1 MIKKIDH
8 IGIVVKD
15 LEKSKQ
21 IYEKELHLEFV
32 RQEQNP
38 AFNVDIVFFRCGE
51 VLIEL
56 LCPYGPGMNQDFLD
70 ATGGG
75 IHHIA
80 YEVEDLDDTYLSVAE
95 MLEPK
100 DTIQP
105 GLADRGSSSSIR
117 KTWIMWRRSSSSC
130 PDKWSV
136 LSASALMAVLRPL

>member
-15 LEKSKQ
+15 LNASMK
-21 IYEKELHLEFV
+21 IYAEDLKLPFV
-32 RQEQNP
+32 RQERNP
-38 AFNVDIVFFRCGE
+38 EFNVDIAFFSCGE

-80 YEVEDLDDTYLSVAE
+80 YEVDNLEETYVSVAE
-95 MLEPK
+95 TLGHK
-100 DTIQP
+100 DCIKT
-105 GLADRGSSSSIR
+105 GAGGSRIFFVNPEKMNR
-117 KTWIMWRRSSSSC
+117 VETEFVEF
-130 PDKWSV
+130 PN
-136 LSASALMAVLRPL
+136 